1 MNILLTSAGRRG
13 YLVRY
18 FKEVIQE
25 TGKVY
30 AANSSELSPA
40 LSAADVAVVTPLIYD
55 KEYIPFLKNY
65 CKENNINALISLFD
79 VDLPV
84 LAVHK
89 DEFQEM
95 GTSIIVSDQNIIDI
109 CNDKWQ
115 TFLFLK
121 KNGFLVPKSFLSIKE
136 VTEELHNGNLKFPLI
151 VKPRWGMGSIGVV
164 KAEDEEELQFF
175 YKKVQREIR
184 DSYLKYE
191 SQKDIE
197 LSVLIQECLAGQEYG
212 FDIINNLQG
221 MYQNTIIKK
230 KLAMRSGETD
240 CAVTVKWDKGMD
252 EAERLSNCLHH
263 IGNLDV
269 DVFEVNGEP
278 YILELNARFGGG
290 YPFSHLAGVNLPQ
303 ALVDW
308 ASGRETDARN
318 LHAATGVLGQKDIT
332 MIGLTV

>member
-40 LSAADVAVVTPLIYD
+40 LSEADVAVLTPLIYD

-65 CKENNINALISLFD
+65 CLKNNIDILISLFD

-84 LAVHK
+84 LAAQK
-89 DEFQEM
+89 EAFQEI
-95 GTSIIVSDQNIIDI
+95 GTNIIVSDPNIINI

-115 TFLFLK
+115 TFLFLEEH
-121 KNGFLVPKSFLSIKE
+121 GFHTPRSFLDIQDVIKE
-136 VTEELHNGNLKFPLI
+136 LHDGNLDFPLI
-151 VKPRWGMGSIGVV
+151 IKPRWGMGSIGVE
-164 KAEDEEELQFF
+164 KAENFEELVFF
-175 YKKVQREIR
+175 YKNTQNKIMK
-184 DSYLKYE
+184 SYLKYE
-191 SQKDIE
+191 SQNDIE
-197 LSVLIQECLAGQEYG
+197 MSVLIQECLVGQEYG

-221 MYQNTIIKK
+221 IYQNTIIKK

-240 CAVTVKWDKGMD
+240 CAVTVEWDRGME
-252 EAERLSNCLHH
+252 EAKRLSNCLCH

-269 DVFEVNGEP
+269 DVFKVNGKP
-278 YILELNARFGGG
+278 YILEMNARFGGG

-308 ASGRETDARN
+308 ASGRETNARN
-318 LHAATGVLGQKDIT
+318 LQANTGILGQKDIS
-332 MIGLTV
+332 MIGLTI